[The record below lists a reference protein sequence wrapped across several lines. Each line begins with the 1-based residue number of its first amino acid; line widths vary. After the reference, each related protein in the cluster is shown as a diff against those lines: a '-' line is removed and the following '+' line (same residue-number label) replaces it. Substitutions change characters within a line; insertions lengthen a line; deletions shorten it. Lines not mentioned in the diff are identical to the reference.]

1 MTPPYEMN
9 FSAFASAIDPG
20 FAVGLTPRTSPS
32 TLPLTWLAEVWDS
45 TQNRLTYWVHWN
57 NVELAKQLP
66 GAAQRYRFADAT
78 LHPIAQSL
86 DLDPC
91 CQPDCKLI
99 AGLLATCQ
107 SWIAALQSECAQRL
121 QEDRPST
128 LNTDLADDY
137 LVLTSHWIAHWWVL
151 EKVQAHRLAKARA
164 VPPLEQTAPERS
176 RDPNW
181 PSAMVIHAQSQPLLP
196 AEQAYRSKRQEDIGY
211 WLEQFDSEN
220 RRWSSEFEVNIW
232 EAQADIDLAHRK
244 IGELERL
251 IEKQRSFIVRAQITI
266 RRNQREEAR
275 VRTIARRGR
284 PKLSQERQ
292 DVAAQF
298 TAQWVQSLLNVLEAT
313 SCNQLETRIAG
324 SNQRNWRRW
333 LKGDFVP
340 TTTSLAALEKAS
352 VTSGHH
358 QGKVLRELPV
368 TPSYEDLLALI
379 RLCGVVLTGASP
391 ESTSLN
397 LPI

>member
-1 MTPPYEMN
+1 MTPPYEVN

-20 FAVGLTPRTSPS
+20 FAVGLTPRTSSS

-57 NVELAKQLP
+57 NVELAQQLP
-66 GAAQRYRFADAT
+66 GSAQRYRFADAT

-91 CQPDCKLI
+91 SQPDCKLI

-107 SWIAALQSECAQRL
+107 SWIAAIQSECAQRL
-121 QEDRPST
+121 QEGRLST
-128 LNTDLADDY
+128 LDAGLADDY
-137 LVLTSHWIAHWWVL
+137 LVLTSHWIAHRWVR
-151 EKVQAHRLAKARA
+151 EQVQAHRLAKASAANPR
-164 VPPLEQTAPERS
+164 EQAAAERS
-176 RDPNW
+176 GDPNW
-181 PSAMVIHAQSQPLLP
+181 PSAIVIHAQSEPLLP
-196 AEQAYRSKRQEDIGY
+196 AEQAYLSERQEHIGD
-211 WLEQFDSEN
+211 WLEQYDSEN

-292 DVAAQF
+292 DVAAKF
-298 TAQWVQSLLNVLEAT
+298 TAQWVRSLLQVLEAT
-313 SCNQLETRIAG
+313 SCNQLEARIAG

-340 TTTSLAALEKAS
+340 TATSLSALENMP
-352 VTSGHH
+352 VVSGPH
-358 QGKVLRELPV
+358 QRKVLRELPT

-379 RLCGVVLTGASP
+379 RLCGMVLTGDSP